1 MGGKDIYIYI
11 IHNYSI
17 LAQMC
22 CFFMICTPIVSR
34 SFLEFVEQ
42 LGEVAW
48 KPPILQDHLE
58 EAGEWRQND
67 QHVVF

>member
-1 MGGKDIYIYI
+1 
-11 IHNYSI
+11 
-17 LAQMC
+17 MC